1 MCKIVYAVNF
11 NIAMKLFVGLK
22 HDVLLMHW
30 FLLRDATEIAK

>member
-1 MCKIVYAVNF
+1 MLNF

-30 FLLRDATEIAK
+30 LLLRDATKIAR

>member
-1 MCKIVYAVNF
+1 MLNF

-30 FLLRDATEIAK
+30 LLLRDATKTAR